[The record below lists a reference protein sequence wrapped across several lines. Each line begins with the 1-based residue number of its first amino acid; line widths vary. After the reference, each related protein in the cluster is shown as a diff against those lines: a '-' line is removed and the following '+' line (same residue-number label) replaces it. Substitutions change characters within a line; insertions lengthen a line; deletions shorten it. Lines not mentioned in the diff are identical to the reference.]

1 MTLRNF
7 AFSLTEDTFEEDNV
21 LDWILEMH
29 HGNTMKNVSRQSLMS
44 MVENYDYLA
53 VVFCKEMLRNSPP
66 PPVHYVTFAMFLCT
80 LDTVGEEESERVLRR
95 LELIDMEV
103 QEYGT
108 LLVKCDDYLMS
119 KKYGHRSTPALVFF
133 RHGKI
138 LHFEGG
144 TRSFYPHSHCFMNYC

>member
-1 MTLRNF
+1 MT
-7 AFSLTEDTFEEDNV
+7 EEVFEEDNV

-53 VVFCKEMLRNSPP
+53 VVFCRKMI
-66 PPVHYVTFAMFLCT
+66 T
-80 LDTVGEEESERVLRR
+80 LKKSWRVLTGFNFSLDSVGEEESERVLRR

-119 KKYGHRSTPALVFF
+119 KKYGHRSTPGLVFF

-138 LHFEGG
+138 LHFEGLNRA
-144 TRSFYPHSHCFMNYC
+144 TSLIVPKI

>member
-53 VVFCKEMLRNSPP
+53 VVFCKEMLRNFPP
-66 PPVHYVTFAMFLCT
+66 PPPYIM
-80 LDTVGEEESERVLRR
+80 
-95 LELIDMEV
+95 
-103 QEYGT
+103 
-108 LLVKCDDYLMS
+108 
-119 KKYGHRSTPALVFF
+119 
-133 RHGKI
+133 
-138 LHFEGG
+138 
-144 TRSFYPHSHCFMNYC
+144 

>member
-1 MTLRNF
+1 
-7 AFSLTEDTFEEDNV
+7 
-21 LDWILEMH
+21 
-29 HGNTMKNVSRQSLMS
+29 
-44 MVENYDYLA
+44 
-53 VVFCKEMLRNSPP
+53 
-66 PPVHYVTFAMFLCT
+66 MFLCT

-144 TRSFYPHSHCFMNYC
+144 TRSFYPHSHCFMNYCWFGFNFSGDLMDEEEVLDWLTDPENMESMDRIERVNRKMFQRILQRSDFLAAFFCNYIRSILNNLFNVL

>member
-1 MTLRNF
+1 MT
-7 AFSLTEDTFEEDNV
+7 EEVFEEDNV

-53 VVFCKEMLRNSPP
+53 VVFCRKIITLKKKLASFNRF
-66 PPVHYVTFAMFLCT
+66 HFL
-80 LDTVGEEESERVLRR
+80 LDSVGEEESERVLRR

-138 LHFEGG
+138 LHFEGLNRATIQLFKKFKPFNQNLRRPNG
-144 TRSFYPHSHCFMNYC
+144 RRRSS